1 MLGYANI
8 GAYAKGV
15 ALAFAEESLSM
26 NDTQLDAF
34 IKEKLLKQVLMRL
47 C

>member
-1 MLGYANI
+1 MEAEIKATKKAKMLGYANI

-26 NDTQLDAF
+26 NDHN
-34 IKEKLLKQVLMRL
+34 
-47 C
+47 